1 MVPNIQKVKD
11 ELLLRNYS
19 IKTVQAYITCIEQY
33 FSQYTEVTSE
43 NITSYLLAKKEK
55 GFAPQT
61 LHLYLHA
68 LKFYS
73 EVILHQAQKIT
84 LPYAK
89 VSKKLPV
96 VLSRDELKTLFAKTI
111 NPKYRLIFQ
120 LSYGAGLRISEVIQL
135 RVKDIDVH
143 ELTLHLKNT
152 KGKKDRITIF
162 SETLKHDLQ
171 NMIAGKKGDEFV
183 FDSNR
188 GGDLSERSVQKIFSL
203 SLKKTGIKKEATFHS
218 LRHSFA
224 THLLE
229 NGTDVRYV
237 QELLGHQN
245 IRTTQIYTQVTNPK
259 LKNIKSPL

>member
-1 MVPNIQKVKD
+1 MVANIKKVKD

-19 IKTVQAYITCIEQY
+19 KKTIRAYITCIEHY
-33 FSQYTEVTSE
+33 FSEYPDLTSE
-43 NITSYLLAKKEK
+43 NLTQYLLRKKEN

-73 EVILHQAQKIT
+73 EVVLHQSQKIT

-89 VSKKLPV
+89 VSKKLPI
-96 VLSRDELKTLFAKTI
+96 VLSRNELSLLFAQTI

-120 LSYGAGLRISEVIQL
+120 LSYSAGLRISEVIQL

-152 KGKKDRITIF
+152 KGQKDRMTII
-162 SETLKHDLQ
+162 SETLQQDLQ
-171 NMIAGKKGDEFV
+171 NIIAGKKADEFI
-183 FDSNR
+183 FANNR
-188 GGDLSERSVQKIFSL
+188 GEQLSERSAQKMFSI
-203 SLKKTGIKKEATFHS
+203 SLQKTGIQKNATFHS

-229 NGTDVRYV
+229 NGVDVRYV

-245 IRTTQIYTQVTNPK
+245 IRTTQIYTHVTNPK